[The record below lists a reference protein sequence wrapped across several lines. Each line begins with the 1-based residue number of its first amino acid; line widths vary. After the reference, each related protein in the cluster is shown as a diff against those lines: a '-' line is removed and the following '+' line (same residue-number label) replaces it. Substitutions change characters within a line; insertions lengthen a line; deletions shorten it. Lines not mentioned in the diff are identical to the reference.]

1 MKVVKGVK
9 IMKKSL
15 PLLFFTIF
23 TPFTIFISSSSQ
35 VADWLAQP
43 HAPRSIGAVY
53 SDATAANYF
62 MPLRARESFDLLLF
76 VETTTSARKNPG
88 R

>member
-1 MKVVKGVK
+1 MKHEG
-9 IMKKSL
+9 SEGREDNEEEL
-15 PLLFFTIF
+15 
-23 TPFTIFISSSSQ
+23 
-35 VADWLAQP
+35 AAQP
-43 HAPRSIGAVY
+43 HASRSIGAVY